1 MRGLGVV
8 VSGSVK
14 MQGAH
19 LILQHGF
26 DDAILGLSQFS
37 FKSAGFDCG
46 PTIALNF
53 RHEAMGKTHGGI

>member
-1 MRGLGVV
+1 MRGLGLV

-26 DDAILGLSQFS
+26 DDAISSFS
-37 FKSAGFDCG
+37 EFPFKYAGFEGG
-46 PTIALNF
+46 PTIALNV

>member
-1 MRGLGVV
+1 MRGVGLV

-26 DDAILGLSQFS
+26 GDAILSFSEFS
-37 FKSAGFDCG
+37 FKSAGFNCG
-46 PTIALNF
+46 PTIALNV
-53 RHEAMGKTHGGI
+53 RHETMGKSHGGI